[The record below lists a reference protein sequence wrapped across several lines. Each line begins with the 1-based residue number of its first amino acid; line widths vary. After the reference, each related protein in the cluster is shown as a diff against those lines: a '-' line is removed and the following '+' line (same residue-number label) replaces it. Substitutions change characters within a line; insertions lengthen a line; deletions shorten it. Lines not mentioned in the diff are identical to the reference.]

1 MRASRKIWVRWTQM
15 VYRFL
20 NFLDNEAGANAIR
33 VAGAAAVVRAANAVD
48 TPEVRGIANIRA
60 TQPIPRRFSAFIY
73 EFYSALF
80 GIEKRELG
88 IPKVNIFIA
97 LIRPEHFSL
106 GRQPKFIRR
115 FVCFVADFLN
125 DFTFLNDGNQ
135 IAGKVA

>member
-1 MRASRKIWVRWTQM
+1 MRASRKIGVRRTQILY
-15 VYRFL
+15 VL
-20 NFLDNEAGANAIR
+20 LDFLDNEAGTNAIR
-33 VAGAAAVVRAANAVD
+33 GTGGVAVRAANVAD
-48 TPEVRGIANIRA
+48 NPEVRGIANIRA
-60 TQPIPRRFSAFIY
+60 TQPPEIRFSAFIY
-73 EFYSALF
+73 AFHSALF
-80 GIEKRELG
+80 SLEKRELG
-88 IPKVNIFIA
+88 ISKINIFIT